1 MTLDDDDL
9 VDLPLLSLALPEF
22 ELRLQPLASLRL
34 ELLRS
39 LPDPEPS
46 PPLPP
51 LPCLPPD
58 DLPLAAE
65 PAAEEERDSPDPPLI
80 ILAAS

>member
-34 ELLRS
+34 EPLRS

-51 LPCLPPD
+51 LP
-58 DLPLAAE
+58 
-65 PAAEEERDSPDPPLI
+65 
-80 ILAAS
+80 